1 MSRDTTPED
10 SSEESTAQNS
20 SSADTPATETEPPA
34 TETQPEGASLRS
46 NVDHRLYGAERITHQ
61 FADGPTQGL
70 MTLRELRLLEH
81 ASKFDRSYRN
91 TLYSLLDRRVEQ
103 FTQSEWPII
112 EDMFPEYASRVQEA
126 VCGAE
131 S

>member
-1 MSRDTTPED
+1 MSRDTTSDD
-10 SSEESTAQNS
+10 SSDESTSQKSSNS
-20 SSADTPATETEPPA
+20 DTPTTETESPA
-34 TETQPEGASLRS
+34 DEAKPEVGAPRS
-46 NVDHRLYGAERITHQ
+46 NVDHRLYGAERITHPS
-61 FADGPTQGL
+61 ADGPTQGL

-81 ASKFDRSYRN
+81 ASKFDRAHRN
-91 TLYSLLDRRVEQ
+91 TLYSILDRRVEQ

-126 VCGAE
+126 VCAGE